1 MVLLDFLQLGKP
13 FIFFPSVLCAGD
25 EKTLNYSSSLKRLAS
40 MGRLMTPRS
49 PSGNAFD
56 YSGDSEDEGT
66 ALADE
71 DATIYS
77 QNVDSS
83 ADYIN
88 VCAYWV
94 QALQSF

>member
-1 MVLLDFLQLGKP
+1 VLF
-13 FIFFPSVLCAGD
+13 AGD
-25 EKTLNYSSSLKRLAS
+25 DKTLNYSSSLKRLAS